1 MYLYIME
8 RTQISLTPEERRW
21 LDAETARTGRSM
33 SALIRE
39 AIDQVYG
46 PKRGSA
52 ADLAAL
58 ESALGAWSGR
68 EDGEVDGADYVEQ
81 LRSGS
86 RLAAEAE

>member
-1 MYLYIME
+1 MYRYIME

-46 PKRGSA
+46 PKRDSE

-58 ESALGAWSGR
+58 ESALGAWAGR
-68 EDGEVDGADYVEQ
+68 EGGEVDGVDYVER

-86 RLAAEAE
+86 RLAAEAQ